1 MVNGPLF
8 SKIVLFAVPLM
19 FSGMLQLLFNAA
31 DIIVVGRFC
40 GKEAIAAVG
49 ATASTINLIVCVCIG
64 FTVGTNVLVA
74 QFYGA
79 KKEGTVGITVHTSIT
94 FSVIAGTI
102 MMLIGLLASR
112 GLLTL
117 LGTPEDVIELSLLY
131 MRIYLAGLPVL
142 FLYNFGAAVLR
153 AIGDTFR
160 PMIFLTISGVLNVIL
175 NLLFVIVFDM
185 NVAGVGLA
193 TVLSEALSAFL
204 VILCLIRSDDI
215 YRFELRRIGINPRAL
230 KEIVHIGLPASLQS
244 AVFSISNMQIQ
255 SSVNSFGSAVMAGH
269 AAANNISGFVYTA
282 MNSVT
287 QASITFTS
295 QNFGAGKFKR
305 LNKVLINCVIVV
317 SMIGGVLGGATQLF
331 GEPLLR
337 IYTTDPDAIS
347 AGMIRFVYFGVPYLM
362 CGVMEVI
369 CGAVRGIGYEF
380 LPMIV
385 SLIGAC
391 GFRVFWVSVIFHAF
405 PTLQVLYISYPISWI
420 LTGTVHLVC
429 YIVCKRKMIRLR
441 TARDLGRRKPEAAA
455 QAAEE

>member
-1 MVNGPLF
+1 MKKTTKHYEIDMVNGPLF
-8 SKIVLFAVPLM
+8 GKIVHFAVPLM

-79 KKEGTVGITVHTSIT
+79 KKEGTVRITVHTSIT
-94 FSVIAGTI
+94 FSVIAGAV
-102 MMLIGLLASR
+102 MMVVGLVAAR

-117 LGTPEDVIELSLLY
+117 LGTPEDVIGLSLLY

-142 FLYNFGAAVLR
+142 FLYNFSSAVLR
-153 AIGDTFR
+153 AIGDTVR
-160 PMIFLTISGVLNVIL
+160 PMIFLTIAGVLNVFL
-175 NLLFVIVFDM
+175 NLVFVIVFDM

-193 TVLSEALSAFL
+193 TVFSEAVSAVL
-204 VILCLIRSDDI
+204 VMQCLVRSDDI
-215 YRFELRRIGINPRAL
+215 YRFRFKEMGINPRAL

-295 QNFGAGKFKR
+295 QNFGAGKYKR
-305 LNKVLINCVIVV
+305 LNKVLLNCVLVV
-317 SMIGGVLGGATQLF
+317 ALIGGTLGGATQLL
-331 GEPLLR
+331 GVPLLS
-337 IYTTDPDAIS
+337 IYTTDADAIA
-347 AGMIRFVYFGVPYLM
+347 AGMIRFVYFGVPYLL

-391 GFRVFWVSVIFHAF
+391 AFRVFWVSVIFHMF
-405 PTLQVLYISYPISWI
+405 PTLQVLYVSYPISWI
-420 LTGTVHLVC
+420 LTGTVHLIC
-429 YIVCKRKMIRLR
+429 YIVCKKKMIARR
-441 TARDLGRRKPEAAA
+441 TA
-455 QAAEE
+455 AEQ

>member
-1 MVNGPLF
+1 MLNGPLF

-79 KKEGTVGITVHTSIT
+79 RKKETVGITVHTSIT
-94 FSVIAGTI
+94 FSVIAGTF
-102 MMLIGLLASR
+102 MMLVGLLASR
-112 GLLTL
+112 GLLRL
-117 LGTPEDVIELSLLY
+117 LGTPDDVISLSLLY

-153 AIGDTFR
+153 GIGDTFR
-160 PMIFLTISGVLNVIL
+160 PMIYLTVSGVLNVLL
-175 NLLFVIVFDM
+175 NLVFVIVFRM

-204 VILCLIRSDDI
+204 VIRCLVKSEDI
-215 YRFELRRIGINPRAL
+215 YRFDLRRIGVNTRAL

-295 QNFGAGKFKR
+295 QNFGAAKYER
-305 LNKVLINCVIVV
+305 LNRVLLNCVLVV
-317 SMIGGVLGGATQLF
+317 TLIGGILGGSTHFF
-331 GEPLLR
+331 GNQLLR

-347 AGMIRFVYFGVPYLM
+347 AGMIRFVYFGVPYLL

-405 PTLQVLYISYPISWI
+405 PTLQVLYVSYPISWI
-420 LTGTVHLVC
+420 LTGTAHLVC
-429 YIVCKRKMIRLR
+429 YFVCKKKVIAIR
-441 TARDLGRRKPEAAA
+441 RRRESH
-455 QAAEE
+455 